1 MRTRTKKFPLSKKGI
16 DDAISYLESY
26 KKQLISKT
34 QRLLEELAK
43 IGIAES
49 DERFEAASN
58 GTTDT
63 SHTSTIESVHFDGN
77 NVTMTI
83 RISGKDLVF
92 IEYGAGVHYNGHAG
106 ENVHESDKFVLAHP
120 EYRIGKYGTSAEWQW
135 SLGVNDSWYYQGER
149 VYGTKATMPVYG
161 AVVAMTE
168 DIQKI
173 HSAAQKAFS
182 DWS

>member
-16 DDAISYLESY
+16 DDAIAYLESY
-26 KKQLISKT
+26 KKQLILKT
-34 QRLLEELAK
+34 QKLLEELAK
-43 IGIAES
+43 IGITES
-49 DERFEAASN
+49 DKRFEAASN

-63 SHTSTIESVHFDGN
+63 SHKSTIESVHFDGS

-83 RISGKDLVF
+83 RISGTDLVF
-92 IEYGAGVHYNGHAG
+92 IEYGAGVHYNGHRG
-106 ENVHESDKFVLAHP
+106 ESAHKGEKFREKYP
-120 EYRIGKYGTSAEWQW
+120 EFRIGKYGTNGEKEW
-135 SLGVNDSWYYQGER
+135 SLGVNDYWYYDDQKT
-149 VYGTKATMPVYG
+149 YGTKATMPVYG